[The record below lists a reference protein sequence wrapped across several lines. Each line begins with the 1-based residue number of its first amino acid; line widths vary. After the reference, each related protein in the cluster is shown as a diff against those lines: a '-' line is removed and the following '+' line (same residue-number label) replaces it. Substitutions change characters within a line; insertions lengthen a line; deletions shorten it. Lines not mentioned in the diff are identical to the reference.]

1 MGVSLEADSAFSML
15 TGMPAFGGASAVW
28 GDFLVVEGGAPMI
41 GQALASHLSRSPIT
55 GALVHSVAQKGSR
68 VEITYRHAGQR
79 RTLDAAHVVMAT
91 PHPVTAQLVQ
101 GLSSRRL
108 SAIDSVRVLP
118 IVEVLA
124 LLADR
129 GPASW
134 DDLSALWTMDKSFSV
149 GLNSRT
155 HHVVETDDADKHS
168 VIKMIAVGPS
178 AVALADRPDAVIA
191 QNFID
196 DLIEIY
202 PDARHKVVAHSIKRW
217 VHGIPAPAIGFDRYV
232 ADMIA
237 PFGAIHFAGDWCGFV
252 DVDNPGG
259 AGTNGDWGGYGISGG
274 LHPAVRAGM
283 RAASEIAAST
293 HSSRGAYA

>member
-1 MGVSLEADSAFSML
+1 
-15 TGMPAFGGASAVW
+15 
-28 GDFLVVEGGAPMI
+28 
-41 GQALASHLSRSPIT
+41 
-55 GALVHSVAQKGSR
+55 
-68 VEITYRHAGQR
+68 
-79 RTLDAAHVVMAT
+79 MAT